1 MDNIIKFIE
10 AASVL
15 WGRHFRRTKVLQTII
30 LRDMENTVQRNND
43 LCGLDEAKLNVLIDT
58 LRQEP
63 TKEKLN
69 KTLGEVK
76 LLLTQVEEQYNVHH
90 QSEIGLLKKY
100 QEAFNLLSDI
110 LIEEVKRFLEVYP
123 PDKELDPKICR
134 ARASQQNVLTDPL
147 EKLIPN
153 QMFYFKFQIGAISNW
168 QFGLWESINKY
179 LEVAKADVQAEIDQ
193 WIQQRLNRAEVRKN
207 IRLSFHRSRIN
218 KIQAY
223 IYEERL
229 HELDQRQNRWNEHKM
244 AVQRRL
250 STLKDEFKYVFCFHY
265 NFHFNDCWSS
275 RLYTDKWD
283 VLVEEYK
290 KHILNITSRCV
301 NSQNSCEVASI
312 RPVLNARTRQTL
324 QSIHS
329 LADEYLGKCHKFAED
344 IKASHVVLL
353 RNIRFFHE
361 QGNFSPMEIKI
372 LVQEIENVE
381 GQMGKELTSITK
393 DIETNKVCIVKL
405 I

>member
-1 MDNIIKFIE
+1 MDGLIKKMDKIIKFIE

-15 WGRHFRRTKVLQTII
+15 WGRHFHRTKVLQTII

-43 LCGLDEAKLNVLIDT
+43 LCELYESKLNVLIDT

-76 LLLTQVEEQYNVHH
+76 VVLTQVEEQYNVHH
-90 QSEIGLLKKY
+90 QSEIALLKKY

-110 LIEEVKRFLEVYP
+110 LVEEVKRFLEVYP

-134 ARASQQNVLTDPL
+134 ARASQTNILADPF

-168 QFGLWESINKY
+168 QFGLWESINNY

-193 WIQQRLNRAEVRKN
+193 WIQRRLARAEVRKN
-207 IRLSFHRSRIN
+207 IRLSYHRSRIN

-229 HELDQRQNRWNEHKM
+229 EELGQHQNRWNEHKM

-250 STLKDEFKYVFCFHY
+250 PTLKDEFKYVFF
-265 NFHFNDCWSS
+265 
-275 RLYTDKWD
+275 
-283 VLVEEYK
+283 
-290 KHILNITSRCV
+290 
-301 NSQNSCEVASI
+301 
-312 RPVLNARTRQTL
+312 
-324 QSIHS
+324 
-329 LADEYLGKCHKFAED
+329 
-344 IKASHVVLL
+344 
-353 RNIRFFHE
+353 
-361 QGNFSPMEIKI
+361 
-372 LVQEIENVE
+372 
-381 GQMGKELTSITK
+381 
-393 DIETNKVCIVKL
+393 L